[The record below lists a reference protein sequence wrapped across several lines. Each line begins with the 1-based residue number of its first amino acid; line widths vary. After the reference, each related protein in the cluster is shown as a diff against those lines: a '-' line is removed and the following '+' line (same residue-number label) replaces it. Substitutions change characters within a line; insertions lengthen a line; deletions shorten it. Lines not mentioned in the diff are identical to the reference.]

1 MPELRCKDDR
11 ATGKEWG
18 GMTKYYGYT
27 EEEIKSL
34 SQNNQDLG
42 RIQARME
49 QLKDELFMMKVRLQ
63 VDDMLQKGDFEIYE

>member
-1 MPELRCKDDR
+1 MI
-11 ATGKEWG
+11 
-18 GMTKYYGYT
+18 KYDGYT
-27 EEEIKSL
+27 EEEMKSL

-63 VDDMLQKGDFEIYE
+63 IDDMLQKGDFEIYE

>member
-1 MPELRCKDDR
+1 
-11 ATGKEWG
+11 
-18 GMTKYYGYT
+18 MTKYDGYT
-27 EEEIKSL
+27 EEEIKCL
-34 SQNNQDLG
+34 NNQDLG

>member
-1 MPELRCKDDR
+1 
-11 ATGKEWG
+11 
-18 GMTKYYGYT
+18 MTKYDGYT

-34 SQNNQDLG
+34 SQNSQDLG

-63 VDDMLQKGDFEIYE
+63 VDDMSQKGDFEIYE

>member
-1 MPELRCKDDR
+1 MI
-11 ATGKEWG
+11 
-18 GMTKYYGYT
+18 KYDGYT
-27 EEEIKSL
+27 EEEMKSL

-63 VDDMLQKGDFEIYE
+63 VDDMLQKGDFEIYG

>member
-1 MPELRCKDDR
+1 MI
-11 ATGKEWG
+11 
-18 GMTKYYGYT
+18 KYDGYT

-63 VDDMLQKGDFEIYE
+63 VDDMLQKGDFKIYE

>member
-1 MPELRCKDDR
+1 
-11 ATGKEWG
+11 
-18 GMTKYYGYT
+18 MTKYDGYT
-27 EEEIKSL
+27 EGEIKSL

-42 RIQARME
+42 RIQSRME